1 MTASL
6 QRCMPPP
13 LRQGVFERTDRK
25 PVSLWRVFGT
35 CCLWAALL
43 GQPHTAAA
51 LGNSDA
57 AARTLLADLALA
69 TAETRTL
76 YAHFEQE
83 KKLSILDAPLTS
95 SGHLCLERDT
105 ARHAADERVIWVYET
120 PAPSGFVY
128 ENGQGFLWTGDGD
141 DRRLAQGVKAAA
153 IKAVT
158 EHILAWVRVRPDALD
173 LLYRMERLPDQ
184 DGCPALRLIPR
195 LQNGFF
201 AALEAIFAPNLRT
214 VRGLRFEE
222 PSGDSV
228 RLRFSDVR
236 VNAELPPVCRNV
248 RP

>member
-1 MTASL
+1 M
-6 QRCMPPP
+6 MPLIPRRMP
-13 LRQGVFERTDRK
+13 SALWQGILWLADRK
-25 PVSLWRVFGT
+25 AVLPRRVFWA
-35 CCLWAALL
+35 CCLLAALL
-43 GQPHTAAA
+43 GQPPIDA
-51 LGNSDA
+51 LAKSTDA
-57 AARTLLADLALA
+57 AHALLADVARI

-76 YAHFEQE
+76 YAHFEQA
-83 KKLSILDAPLTS
+83 KKLSVLNAPLTS

-105 ARHAADERVIWVYET
+105 TGHAANERVIWAYET
-120 PAPSGFVY
+120 PALSGFAY
-128 ENGQGFLWTGDGD
+128 ENGQGFLWTGDGAD
-141 DRRLAQGVKAAA
+141 KRLAQGVKATA

-184 DGCPALRLIPR
+184 EGCPVLRLIPR

-201 AALEAIFAPNLRT
+201 AALEATFAPDLRT

-236 VNAELPPVCRNV
+236 VNAELPTVCRSAH
-248 RP
+248 P